1 MVLSTEWSQ
10 VELIELINEGHGLGF
25 MLVGGRSTG
34 VVIKAVIPGGAAER
48 DGRMQAGDHVLQI
61 NDVALRGFSSDQVAQ
76 VLRQTGQQVRLIVA
90 RSVEPASVD
99 FQALTSHAPIIPTK
113 LLSDPEELDRILQQ
127 TGGYTTQG
135 TTTTTEH
142 TMHST
147 IEEVVQLP
155 PLLIPPPQSQAVPA
169 IVSTTIIQEP
179 LHNNNISRSI
189 TESTTTPTVML
200 KGGGGGRGAGGGTIA
215 ATSSS
220 SDLVEVISR
229 PNYCNNINNNSSNN
243 KTNPVTCSPSS
254 STCLPATPAAGL
266 SNGGG
271 QQLLAKRPSD
281 IALPNPSSVIQCDG
295 IDSTTT
301 CSSEE
306 GGLDG
311 LNSPETE
318 VYQVE
323 LHKNVYGLGI
333 TVAGY
338 VCEEEDLSGIFVKS
352 IIEGSAAEISGI
364 QINDRIVEVNG
375 RSLNGVTNH
384 QAVDILRQTDIAV
397 NLKLERFLRGRKFEH
412 LQTALTEMRIVGTST
427 PNTPMGSRSSIM
439 KTPRQ
444 SMGSTKSMDL
454 ILEEKRSSEDSLE
467 ESKGAHKKPKK
478 QVEGGGGGG
487 FSSDDDEQVVALE
500 DIHSCSSNKLNRSIG
515 SHNRSRPPS
524 VDSSTHRRRRSE
536 EEDDRSPLVVSEEVP
551 LGGGGMVVIE
561 NEMESHTTIDSA
573 VYANDYVING
583 DEVDEDEDDNE
594 LVMIEAANNHSHYRM
609 GTGTVDS
616 PPYHYQDGGGG
627 EYQCHHHH
635 HQSQRQQQQVVV
647 EHQDPLIRHWQS
659 ELSPESKVIV
669 VELHKLSGLGI
680 SLEGTVEVDGG
691 VELHPHHYIRSIL
704 EEGPV
709 GKNGILRPGDELLQ
723 VNEHRLQG
731 RKHIE
736 VVQIIKEL
744 PRQVKIVCA
753 RGKKPPSVINTSQS
767 PEAFEARSILGPGG
781 LKSLQNLLTTKAQS
795 ESSLYTSSTATL
807 TDQQRSKSFEQVS
820 GLALWTCDVVYVD
833 VEKTDAGFGFSI
845 LDYQDPLDPDGTVI
859 VIRGLIPGGA
869 AEATNLIF
877 PGDRLL
883 YVNSVNLHGMTL
895 DQAVAVLK
903 CVSSGSRVRLG
914 LCRPLSTSD
923 SNIDDSPQ
931 SAAETPTT

>member
-10 VELIELINEGHGLGF
+10 VELIELINEGNGLGF

-34 VVIKAVIPGGAAER
+34 VVIKALIPGGAAER

-99 FQALTSHAPIIPTK
+99 FQAITSHAPIIPTK
-113 LLSDPEELDRILQQ
+113 LLADPEELERILQQ
-127 TGGYTTQG
+127 TGGYTTQVAA
-135 TTTTTEH
+135 TTTIT
-142 TMHST
+142 T
-147 IEEVVQLP
+147 IEEVP
-155 PLLIPPPQSQAVPA
+155 HATNISLLIPPQSQGVPA
-169 IVSTTIIQEP
+169 LVSTTITEP
-179 LHNNNISRSI
+179 SGSLSLSGQFNCNSIS
-189 TESTTTPTVML
+189 ESPDSTVMV
-200 KGGGGGRGAGGGTIA
+200 KGVTNEGGNINRVTS
-215 ATSSS
+215 TSS
-220 SDLVEVISR
+220 L
-229 PNYCNNINNNSSNN
+229 
-243 KTNPVTCSPSS
+243 
-254 STCLPATPAAGL
+254 AGL
-266 SNGGG
+266 VAVANGL
-271 QQLLAKRPSD
+271 QAKRPSD
-281 IALPNPSSVIQCDG
+281 IPLADPSIIQCYG

-301 CSSEE
+301 TGSSEDGE
-306 GGLDG
+306 LD
-311 LNSPETE
+311 LASPETE

-412 LQTALTEMRIVGTST
+412 LQTALTEMRGIGSSG
-427 PNTPMGSRSSIM
+427 PSTPMGSRSSMM

-444 SMGSTKSMDL
+444 STGSTKSMDL
-454 ILEEKRSSEDSLE
+454 IVEEKRSSEDSLE
-467 ESKGAHKKPKK
+467 ESKGTNKKSKK
-478 QVEGGGGGG
+478 QEA
-487 FSSDDDEQVVALE
+487 EEAEEELVALE
-500 DIHSCSSNKLNRSIG
+500 DIHSCKMSRSIG
-515 SHNRSRPPS
+515 SNKSSSMADDHIVRRGSRF
-524 VDSSTHRRRRSE
+524 SE
-536 EEDDRSPLVVSEEVP
+536 ERSTPLVVSEEIP

-561 NEMESHTTIDSA
+561 NEMESHTTIDSN
-573 VYANDYVING
+573 VYSNDYVING
-583 DEVDEDEDDNE
+583 EEEDDNE
-594 LVMIEAANNHSHYRM
+594 LVMIEANHNHRHQLNNK
-609 GTGTVDS
+609 TQL
-616 PPYHYQDGGGG
+616 PYKS
-627 EYQCHHHH
+627 E
-635 HQSQRQQQQVVV
+635 QQNDHEQN
-647 EHQDPLIRHWQS
+647 EEEEEDPLIRHWQS
-659 ELSPESKVIV
+659 EICPESKVIV
-669 VELHKLSGLGI
+669 VELNKLSGLGI
-680 SLEGTVEVDGG
+680 SLEGTVEVEGG
-691 VELHPHHYIRSIL
+691 VEMHPHHFIRSIL

-709 GKNGILRPGDELLQ
+709 GRNGVLRPGDELLQ

-744 PRQVKIVCA
+744 PRNVKIVCA
-753 RGKKPPSVINTSQS
+753 RGRKPPSVINTSQS

-820 GLALWTCDVVYVD
+820 GLALWTSDVVYVD
-833 VEKTDAGFGFSI
+833 VEKTEAGFGFSI

-859 VIRGLIPGGA
+859 VIRGLITGGA

-877 PGDRLL
+877 PGDRLV

-903 CVSSGSRVRLG
+903 CVSAGSRVRLG

-923 SNIDDSPQ
+923 SDSNIDEQ
-931 SAAETPTT
+931 VETPTT

>member
-10 VELIELINEGHGLGF
+10 VELIELINEGNGLGF

-61 NDVALRGFSSDQVAQ
+61 NEVALRGFSSDQVAQ

-90 RSVEPASVD
+90 RSVEPTSAD
-99 FQALTSHAPIIPTK
+99 FHAIPSHAPIIPTK
-113 LLSDPEELDRILQQ
+113 LLADPDELDRILQQ
-127 TGGYTTQG
+127 TSGYG
-135 TTTTTEH
+135 TTAAGATGGATA
-142 TMHST
+142 TMDE
-147 IEEVVQLP
+147 IQPPPPPPPAVVLSNIS
-155 PLLIPPPQSQAVPA
+155 LTIPPHSLAVPA
-169 IVSTTIIQEP
+169 LVSTTISE
-179 LHNNNISRSI
+179 
-189 TESTTTPTVML
+189 PTVFRSSNNSHSLTETASSTAAMVTVL
-200 KGGGGGRGAGGGTIA
+200 SAGTIA
-215 ATSSS
+215 AR
-220 SDLVEVISR
+220 DGMEVINR
-229 PNYCNNINNNSSNN
+229 TNNNTVSS
-243 KTNPVTCSPSS
+243 TTSPPSS
-254 STCLPATPAAGL
+254 LPVV
-266 SNGGG
+266 GGG
-271 QQLLAKRPSD
+271 VANGVAKRPCD
-281 IALPNPSSVIQCDG
+281 IPLPLVLPSTEVVGVQCDG

-301 CSSEE
+301 CSSDE
-306 GGLDG
+306 GGLD
-311 LNSPETE
+311 LDTPETE

-384 QAVDILRQTDIAV
+384 QAVDILRQTDITV
-397 NLKLERFLRGRKFEH
+397 VLRLERFLRGRRFEH
-412 LQTALTEMRIVGTST
+412 LQTALTEIRGVGSST
-427 PNTPMGSRSSIM
+427 PSTPMGSRSSM
-439 KTPRQ
+439 MVRSQRQ
-444 SMGSTKSMDL
+444 SMGSNKSMDL
-454 ILEEKRSSEDSLE
+454 IIEEKRSSEDSLE
-467 ESKGAHKKPKK
+467 ESKITNKKSKK
-478 QVEGGGGGG
+478 QEGDEVEEIRRQYNDGEEEEEEEE
-487 FSSDDDEQVVALE
+487 EQVVAVE
-500 DIHSCSSNKLNRSIG
+500 DIHSCRSRRSIG
-515 SHNRSRPPS
+515 SNKSLSLGVTPVAGPPLQDNASTAVARRNSSRLS
-524 VDSSTHRRRRSE
+524 
-536 EEDDRSPLVVSEEVP
+536 DDRSTPLVVSEEIP
-551 LGGGGMVVIE
+551 LGGGGMVIIE
-561 NEMESHTTIDSA
+561 NEMESHTTIDSN
-573 VYANDYVING
+573 VYNNDYGLNG
-583 DEVDEDEDDNE
+583 DEEDDNE
-594 LVMIEAANNHSHYRM
+594 LVMIEN
-609 GTGTVDS
+609 
-616 PPYHYQDGGGG
+616 
-627 EYQCHHHH
+627 H
-635 HQSQRQQQQVVV
+635 HQRCHSTSQRGSLSYPQHEQIPLQPLHV
-647 EHQDPLIRHWQS
+647 DPLVRQWQS
-659 ELSPESKVIV
+659 ELSSDSKVIA
-669 VELHKLSGLGI
+669 VELNKLSGLGI
-680 SLEGTVEVDGG
+680 SLEGTVEVEGG
-691 VELHPHHYIRSIL
+691 IELHPHHFIRSIL

-709 GKNGILRPGDELLQ
+709 GKNGVLRPGDELLQ

-744 PRQVKIVCA
+744 PRQVKIICA
-753 RGKKPPSVINTSQS
+753 RGRKPPSVINTSQS

-820 GLALWTCDVVYVD
+820 GLALWTNDVVYVD

-877 PGDRLL
+877 PGDRLV

-903 CVSSGSRVRLG
+903 CVAVGSRVRMG

-923 SNIDDSPQ
+923 SNIDESPR